1 MDRGKQAVKAG
12 IGYTLGNI
20 LVKGISFLSIPLF
33 ARLLS
38 VSDYG
43 IINAFTAYASI
54 LFVIVGLAL
63 HSSLRNAYL
72 DFNDDIESYC
82 SSLTILPI
90 ACFCFFLVISVLWG
104 DSLADA
110 LSLEHGY
117 LVCLLAAESFCMALN
132 TYYNSVLAL
141 NYQYKEYLILSLMY
155 AVSGIAISVFFI
167 VTAFTQERYLGRI
180 WGMLIS
186 GIIASAFILFRLYR
200 REKPRINVSY
210 WKYGLKISLPIIPH
224 GLSQILLSQF
234 DRLMIKSING
244 NSEAGLYSFAYT
256 LGSIYQVI
264 ANSIDTAWNQWFF
277 EQMSK
282 KGYAKIKKTANYYT
296 GLLTVGAII
305 LGLVSP
311 ELIRIMGG
319 SKYNDSKYVTLP
331 IVLSMYYAA
340 MYALPASVEYFYKK
354 TKLIAVGTMVAA
366 GLNII
371 LNGIFIPLY
380 GYIAA
385 AYTTLFCYFIYFI
398 MHMILA
404 YRVHGEMIYDARRMI
419 CNVAAATVAI
429 LGIQLLIDLFYIRAI
444 MVIALFFFT
453 IIEYY
458 NWKNKKWRNET
469 R

>member
-72 DFNDDIESYC
+72 DFNSNIEAYC

-90 ACFCFFLVISVLWG
+90 ACFLLFLMLSALCG
-104 DSLADA
+104 DSLANV

-117 LVCLLAAESFCMALN
+117 LVCLLVAESFCMALN

-155 AVSGIAISVFFI
+155 AISGIAISVFLI
-167 VTAFTQERYLGRI
+167 VTAFSQERYLGRI

-186 GIIASAFILFRLYR
+186 GIAASAFILFRLYR
-200 REKPRINVSY
+200 KEKPHINFSY

-234 DRLMIKSING
+234 DRLMIKSIIG
-244 NSEAGLYSFAYT
+244 NSAAGLYSFSYT
-256 LGSIYQVI
+256 LGSVYQII

-277 EQMSK
+277 EQMSAK
-282 KGYAKIKKTANYYT
+282 NYAQIKKNANYYS
-296 GLLTVGAII
+296 GLLTIGVIM

-340 MYALPASVEYFYKK
+340 MYALPASIEYFYKK
-354 TKLIAVGTMVAA
+354 TRIIAVGTTAAA

-371 LNGIFIPLY
+371 LNSIFIPLY
-380 GYIAA
+380 GYMAA
-385 AYTTLFCYFIYFI
+385 AYTTLFCYLIYFI
-398 MHMILA
+398 MHMLLA
-404 YRVHGEMIYDARRMI
+404 YKVHGEMVYDARWLFL
-419 CNVAAATVAI
+419 NVAAATVSV
-429 LGIQLLIDLFYIRAI
+429 LGIQLFIDLFYVRAAMAVTILFCI
-444 MVIALFFFT
+444 MIG
-453 IIEYY
+453 YK
-458 NWKNKKWRNET
+458 NWKNNKRRNCSG
-469 R
+469 